1 MGRAAIPSKP
11 ALGPPPLPVRSC
23 GCPAHT
29 QSYNATILPGQT
41 NPHVCLR
48 FHVICIPSP
57 MVSPQNTHGT
67 SLRQAKGM
75 QLWQLRGTSHLSP
88 DTWHFSSDAC
98 SRRGDTLRATGAET
112 LCVQLARRHFASVA
126 ETLLICRG
134 DTAGCRGDASHLSRR
149 HFSSVAET
157 PLSCRGDAWNGAETP
172 PSCRGDVPVGSGVA
186 ETALGDHDRRGDMM
200 FGSMLSRRRASQ
212 LGCRGDGLSCRGD
225 TAAAQLSRRRPC
237 CRGAARQ
244 AAANLGGCS
253 ETVCRLGGS
262 THF

>member
-1 MGRAAIPSKP
+1 MGHRCDMPKGCNYGSYV
-11 ALGPPPLPVRSC
+11 ALL
-23 GCPAHT
+23 
-29 QSYNATILPGQT
+29 
-41 NPHVCLR
+41 
-48 FHVICIPSP
+48 ICRL
-57 MVSPQNTHGT
+57 THGT
-67 SLRQAKGM
+67 SHLTPAAVAETLCA
-75 QLWQLRGTSHLSP
+75 QLARRHSVWNWRGDVLHCRG
-88 DTWHFSSDAC
+88 DAC

-172 PSCRGDVPVGSGVA
+172 PSCRGDVPGGSGVA

-253 ETVCRLGGS
+253 ETVCRLGES
-262 THF
+262 THSFTVQMSHPPCGLRAAAAQCSSSAV